1 MGQLAQRSETMKT
14 LFFLI
19 QISMVIAHVGNPAI
33 VYEGNAGDYPIRAV
47 IRIPGVVPGLA
58 DITVHSLDGN
68 INHVTTQPMK
78 WDAGLEGSPPAD
90 KAVSMHGQPHIFT
103 SELWLMD
110 FGSYSINVDVNGKSG
125 IGKVVIPVNSI
136 ATKKA
141 VMNPVIEWTLLF
153 FMVLLAAGFI
163 TIVGA
168 SIRESTLDPGK
179 SADSA
184 VLKKSRVFMG
194 FAFLFTIAVLIGGK
208 NWWDS
213 IEARYYSNL
222 FKPPETKSSVYK
234 QRDKTVLT
242 LEITDPLW
250 KSGRIP
256 PIVPDHGKMMHTYI
270 MSKDLSVFAHMH
282 PVGEQGY
289 SDRFGLE
296 LPEFPSGEYYI
307 YSDVTTETGFA
318 LTLLDTISL
327 PVQINSDSDKTYPPD
342 PDNSWITQLPEKPGK
357 GQYVIFADGSRM
369 AWLNSSKKHSP
380 GSVLMDFQ
388 LTGPNNQPLPLEPYL
403 EMGGHGIIYKLDGS
417 LFVHI
422 HPTGNFSMA
431 SQEVLY
437 ELKEGVE
444 VNPQDLFCTFGFRQ
458 ETDGKLIPNLVE
470 DGRVTFP
477 PFELT
482 ELGEYRIWIQVKT
495 DGEVKTGVFDL
506 RIVADENA

>member
-1 MGQLAQRSETMKT
+1 MKT
-14 LFFLI
+14 LFFLF
-19 QISMVIAHVGNPAI
+19 QISLVVAHVGNPAI

-47 IRIPGVVPGLA
+47 IRTPGVVPGLA
-58 DITVHSLDGN
+58 DITITSLDSK

-90 KAVSMHGQPHIFT
+90 IALPMHGQPHIFT

-110 FGSYSINVDVNGKSG
+110 FGSYSINVDVNGKLG
-125 IGKVVIPVNSI
+125 NGKAVIPVNSI

-153 FMVLLAAGFI
+153 FMVLLAVGFI

-168 SIRESTLDPGK
+168 SIRESTLEPGK
-179 SADSA
+179 TVNSS
-184 VLKKSRVFMG
+184 VLKKSRIYMG

-222 FKPPETKSSVYK
+222 FKPPETKSSVYMQK
-234 QRDKTVLT
+234 DKTVLT
-242 LEITDPLW
+242 LEITDPFW

-256 PIVPDHGKMMHTYI
+256 PIVPNHGKMMHTYI
-270 MSKDLSVFAHMH
+270 MSQDLSVFAHLH
-282 PVGEQGY
+282 PVMEKEN

-296 LPEFPSGEYYI
+296 LPDFPEGEYFI
-307 YSDVTTETGFA
+307 YSDVTTESGFSM
-318 LTLLDTISL
+318 TLLDTISL
-327 PVQINSDSDKTYPPD
+327 PVQNGAVSDKAYPPD
-342 PDNSWITQLPEKPGK
+342 PDNSWIIQLPQKSANE
-357 GQYVIFADGSRM
+357 QSVIFTDGSKLN
-369 AWLNSSKKHSP
+369 WLNSSKEHSP
-380 GSVLMDFQ
+380 GSVQMDFQ
-388 LTGPNNQPLPLEPYL
+388 LTGPNNHPLPLEPYL

-444 VNPQDLFCTFGFRQ
+444 VNPQELFCTFGFRQ
-458 ETDGKLIPNLVE
+458 EMDGKLIPNLIE

-482 ELGEYRIWIQVKT
+482 ERGDYRIWIQVKSS
-495 DGEVKTGVFDL
+495 GEVKTGVFDL
-506 RIVADENA
+506 TIVADENA